1 MIIFTYLLFVTTL
14 LVILCIDRII
24 YNRRWYDPLYCFLFT
39 TFIYVSPLS
48 IRYILDL
55 PIEYGITQY
64 FYEIEDIFP
73 YSIIATTIAVIIFYI
88 FYIFSPKLIFK
99 KNFLNTNKHND
110 FILSKIG
117 IIVFCLGL
125 LNLSILSQQFG
136 GIKNVILMGYNVTEI
151 FAQSPMISMSINMM
165 FSSSFLLLSSYS
177 IARRKQNLFLSILT
191 IAFCSIILI
200 VMGRRSELVI
210 FIGAYIIFYSL
221 SIKQIKFK
229 QIIPIAIAGF
239 IFLNI
244 LGLVRNS
251 DYDDIESFIEVSTQ
265 RIYNLE
271 DNQDAGILYT
281 LIHGQFAIP
290 YETLPI
296 LMKYNNNYLYGATI
310 TDIFTQWIPRSIYPN
325 KDYGI
330 AVWYYH
336 EFYNSNAP
344 SNEGRQF
351 FFLSEGYL
359 NFGLIGIFIWSALWG
374 FFWKNITSLTNYKN
388 LLFYFVF
395 SIYTSSMLILVPS
408 DSVGLFTSIIKSH
421 IIWFLLPYLLYLII
435 INIKNTAGKHI

>member
-1 MIIFTYLLFVTTL
+1 MIIFTYSLFVTTL

-39 TFIYVSPLS
+39 MLIYVSPLS
-48 IRYILDL
+48 IRYILNL
-55 PIEYGITQY
+55 PIEYGITPY
-64 FYEIEDIFP
+64 LYEIEDIFP
-73 YSIIATTIAVIIFYI
+73 YATIATTMAVIIFYI
-88 FYIFSPKLIFK
+88 SYIFSPKLKFK
-99 KNFLNTNKHND
+99 QSFLKQHKHND
-110 FILSKIG
+110 VILRRIA

-151 FAQSPMISMSINMM
+151 FAQNPMISMSINMM
-165 FSSSFLLLSSYS
+165 FASSFLLLSAYS

-191 IAFCSIILI
+191 FAFCSIILTI
-200 VMGRRSELVI
+200 MGRRSELVI
-210 FIGAYIIFYSL
+210 FTGSYIIFYAL
-221 SIKQIKFK
+221 SIKDIKFK
-229 QIIPIAIAGF
+229 QIIPIVIAGF

-244 LGLVRNS
+244 LGLARNS

-265 RIYNLE
+265 RIDGLE
-271 DNQDAGILYT
+271 DNQDGGIFYT

-296 LMKYNNNYLYGATI
+296 LMKYHNNYLYGATI
-310 TDIFTQWIPRSIYPN
+310 TDMFTQWIPRSIYPD

-336 EFYNSNAP
+336 EFYDPNAP

-359 NFGLIGIFIWSALWG
+359 NFGIIGIFIWAILWG
-374 FFWKNITSLTNYKN
+374 FFWKNIASLTEYKN

-395 SIYTSSMLILVPS
+395 SIYTASMLILVPNYS
-408 DSVGLFTSIIKSH
+408 TGLFTTIIKTY
-421 IIWFLLPYLLYLII
+421 IIWFLLPYILYLII